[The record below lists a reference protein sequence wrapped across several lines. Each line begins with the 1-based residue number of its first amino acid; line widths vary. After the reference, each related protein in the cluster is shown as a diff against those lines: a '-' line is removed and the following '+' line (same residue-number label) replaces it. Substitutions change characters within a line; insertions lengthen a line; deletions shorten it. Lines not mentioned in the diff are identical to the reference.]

1 MADLIKTLRIGVDEL
16 LYANITATG
25 VQQFFALPPQSMNFR
40 GHVCF
45 TFAPIGGTIT
55 LVNFSVVAG
64 MQPQGQT
71 AAVAGVLSQQVLVS
85 AAANTQSAYSGLSL
99 GSGAA
104 PTPVIV
110 DFSGLGGNGL
120 LALNIT
126 TLTLGTGTGIALYA
140 HAG

>member
-1 MADLIKTLRIGVDEL
+1 MADQIKTLRLGVDEL

-25 VQQFFALPPQSMNFR
+25 VQAFFALPPQSMNWR
-40 GHVCF
+40 GHVTF

-55 LVNFSVVAG
+55 AVSFSVVLG

-71 AAVAGVLSQQVLVS
+71 AAVAGVLAQQVLVS
-85 AAANTQSAYSGLSL
+85 AGPNTQSAYSGLSL

-110 DFSGLGGNGL
+110 DFSGLGGSGMI
-120 LALNIT
+120 ALNIT
-126 TLTLGTGTGIALYA
+126 TLTLGTGTGIAIYA